1 MTATANDAFVQVRD
15 VFKIYREGEIE
26 TVALRGA
33 DLDLPR
39 RSVTSLTGPSGSGK
53 STLLALI
60 AGLSRP
66 SAGQVLLDGRDIGRA
81 TEIERSSIRG
91 ERIGIVFQSGNLI
104 PFLTA
109 RENVRVVMAFGRAG
123 GSDARARDLLA
134 ATGVGALA
142 DRLPRQLSGGEAQ
155 RVAIAVALANEPEL
169 LLADE
174 LTGELDSAT
183 AAGILDLLM
192 QIHGQRAF
200 TMLLVT
206 HNPEVAARAD
216 RQLVVVDGRVTAA

>member
-1 MTATANDAFVQVRD
+1 VTATAADPFVQVRD

-33 DLDLPR
+33 DLELQR
-39 RSVTSLTGPSGSGK
+39 GTVTSLTGPSGSGK

-66 SAGQVLLDGRDIGRA
+66 SAGQILLDGRDIGRA
-81 TEIERSSIRG
+81 NEIERSRMRG

-109 RENVRVVMAFGRAG
+109 RENVLVVMAFGRAG
-123 GSDARARDLLA
+123 TSDARARDLLA

-183 AAGILDLLM
+183 ASGVLDLLM
-192 QIHGQRAF
+192 QIHAQRDL
-200 TMLLVT
+200 TMVLVT
-206 HNPEVAARAD
+206 HNPEVAARAQ
-216 RQLVVVDGRVTAA
+216 RQLVVMDGQVNAA

>member
-1 MTATANDAFVQVRD
+1 VTATADDPFVQVRD

-33 DLDLPR
+33 DLELQR
-39 RSVTSLTGPSGSGK
+39 GTVTSLTGPSGSGK

-66 SAGQVLLDGRDIGRA
+66 SAGQILLDGRDIGRA
-81 TEIERSSIRG
+81 NEVERSRMRG

-109 RENVRVVMAFGRAG
+109 RENVLVVMAFGRAG
-123 GSDARARDLLA
+123 TSDARARDLLA

-183 AAGILDLLM
+183 ASGVLDLLM
-192 QIHGQRAF
+192 QIHAQRAL
-200 TMLLVT
+200 TMVLVT
-206 HNPEVAARAD
+206 HNPEVAARAQ
-216 RQLVVVDGRVTAA
+216 RQLVVRDGQVNAA

>member
-1 MTATANDAFVQVRD
+1 VTATANDPFVQVRD

-33 DLDLPR
+33 DLELER
-39 RSVTSLTGPSGSGK
+39 GTVTSLTGPSGSGK

-66 SAGQVLLDGRDIGRA
+66 SAGQILLDGRDIGRA
-81 TEIERSSIRG
+81 NEVERSRTRG

-109 RENVRVVMAFGRAG
+109 RENVLVVMAFGRAG
-123 GSDARARDLLA
+123 TSDARARDLLA

-183 AAGILDLLM
+183 ASGVLDLLM
-192 QIHGQRAF
+192 QIHAQRDL
-200 TMLLVT
+200 TMVLVT
-206 HNPEVAARAD
+206 HNPEVAARAQ
-216 RQLVVVDGRVTAA
+216 RQLVVMDGQVNAA

>member
-1 MTATANDAFVQVRD
+1 MTATPDEPFVQVRD

-33 DLDLPR
+33 DLELIR
-39 RSVTSLTGPSGSGK
+39 GSVTSLAGPSGSGK

-60 AGLSRP
+60 AGLGRP
-66 SAGQVLLDGRDIGRA
+66 SAGQVLLDGHDIGRA
-81 TEIERSSIRG
+81 DEAERSRIRG

-109 RENVRVVMAFGRAG
+109 LENVRIVMAFGRG
-123 GSDARARDLLA
+123 RTSDTRARELLT
-134 ATGVGALA
+134 ATGVGRLA

-183 AAGILDLLM
+183 AAGVLDLLM
-192 QIHGQRAF
+192 HIHEQRAL

-206 HNPEVAARAD
+206 HNPEIAARAE
-216 RQLVVVDGRVTAA
+216 RRLAVVDGRVTAA

>member
-1 MTATANDAFVQVRD
+1 MTATADDPFVQVRD

-33 DLDLPR
+33 DLELQR
-39 RSVTSLTGPSGSGK
+39 GTVTSLTGPSGSGK

-66 SAGQVLLDGRDIGRA
+66 SAGQILLDGRDIGRA
-81 TEIERSSIRG
+81 NEVERSRMRG

-109 RENVRVVMAFGRAG
+109 RENVLVVMAFGRAG
-123 GSDARARDLLA
+123 TSDARARDLLA

-183 AAGILDLLM
+183 ASGVLDLLM
-192 QIHGQRAF
+192 QIHAQRAL
-200 TMLLVT
+200 TMVLVT
-206 HNPEVAARAD
+206 HNPEVAARAQ
-216 RQLVVVDGRVTAA
+216 RQLVVMDGQVNAA

>member
-1 MTATANDAFVQVRD
+1 VTATAADPFVQVRD

-33 DLDLPR
+33 DLELQR
-39 RSVTSLTGPSGSGK
+39 GTVTSLTGPSGSGK

-66 SAGQVLLDGRDIGRA
+66 SAGQILLDGRDIGRA
-81 TEIERSSIRG
+81 NEVERSRMRG

-109 RENVRVVMAFGRAG
+109 RENVLVVMAFGRAG
-123 GSDARARDLLA
+123 TSDARARDLLA

-183 AAGILDLLM
+183 AAGVLDLLM
-192 QIHGQRAF
+192 QIHAQRAL
-200 TMLLVT
+200 TMVLVT
-206 HNPEVAARAD
+206 HNPEVAARAQ
-216 RQLVVVDGRVTAA
+216 RQLVVMDGQVNAA